1 MNDEET
7 VSRIIDETQIDSVWR
22 VKVREINEYVRKP
35 DTPVIEHTSNWQF
48 KLIPHLVLERMRDV
62 WCTALESMRRAG
74 VLVPVLNAIG
84 CGAFRGPFAEVPYLW
99 AMALWE
105 VLTAFENFIAVFVC
119 FPHFPADQY
128 NLRCFQRWFRPN
140 DPRVFLLSNHSAPH
154 VAQCLSVL
162 LGKPDVIGILN
173 PSDTLAVR
181 KGHIGMFWDHN
192 LTKAICYV

>member
-1 MNDEET
+1 
-7 VSRIIDETQIDSVWR
+7 
-22 VKVREINEYVRKP
+22 
-35 DTPVIEHTSNWQF
+35 
-48 KLIPHLVLERMRDV
+48 MRDI
-62 WCTALESMRRAG
+62 WSTALEAMRRAG

-105 VLTAFENFIAVFVC
+105 VLTVFDSFVAVFVC

-128 NLRCFQRWFRPN
+128 NLRCFQQWFQTN
-140 DPRVFLLSNHSAPH
+140 DARVFLLSHHSAPH

-162 LGKPDVIGILN
+162 LGKPDAVGILN

-181 KGHIGMFWDHN
+181 KGHIGMFWDGGGHIALEECLAVTTTC
-192 LTKAICYV
+192 LTMNRYLNTRLWNDQTRWKKIRPPTIKGCSNNQKQRRKRRICFSRL